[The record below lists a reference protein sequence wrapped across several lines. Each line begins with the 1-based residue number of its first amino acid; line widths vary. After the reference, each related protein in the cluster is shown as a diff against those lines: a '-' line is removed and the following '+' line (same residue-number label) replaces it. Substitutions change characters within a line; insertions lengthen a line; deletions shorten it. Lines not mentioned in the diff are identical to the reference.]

1 MARDRGASPA
11 AASPRRRSRRGNR
24 PTHEGRCRTV
34 EPPEAAPARVA
45 LRRGE
50 SILRVPML
58 MQTVPP
64 D

>member
-1 MARDRGASPA
+1 MARDRGASLA
-11 AASPRRRSRRGNR
+11 APSPHRRRRRGNR
-24 PTHEGRCRTV
+24 PSHEGRFRTV

-58 MQTVPP
+58 MQTAPP